1 MNRFQ
6 HVLTALNA
14 LASLGLA
21 HCAVISGQNGTPHYT
36 AFFALASALLLAA
49 SALHARHCRQL
60 SAAQACLDRPARR
73 PRVGSVEDGVVA
85 VALAGACCERWWTSL
100 GAEHEPTTCPWKDTS
115 A

>member
-6 HVLTALNA
+6 HTLAALNV

-21 HCAVISGQNGTPHYT
+21 HCAVISDQNGAPSYT
-36 AFFALASALLLAA
+36 AFFALASVLLLTA
-49 SALHARHCRQL
+49 SALHARHRKQL
-60 SAAQACLDRPARR
+60 RAAQSVLDRPARR

-85 VALAGACCERWWTSL
+85 VALAGACCERWWTSA
-100 GAEHEPTTCPWKDTS
+100 GAEHEPTTCIRKDTS